1 MAKHIA
7 YSIKEMRRGDIY
19 VDEDDALLIRDSEET
34 NKLHHIG
41 PFGDHWMISVGVA
54 WPVTRVFKQDRGD
67 CEDPREFN
75 RNLRK
80 KNK

>member
-1 MAKHIA
+1 MAKHVA

-19 VDEDDALLIRDSEET
+19 VDEDDALLIRDSEDT
-34 NKLHHIG
+34 DRLHHIG
-41 PFGDHWMISVGVA
+41 PFGDHWMVGSAIA
-54 WPVTRVFKQDRGD
+54 WPATRVYKQDRGD

-80 KNK
+80 KK